1 MLKHDV
7 NMVVL
12 GVWLGM
18 KRNEIYLGTGPCQQK
33 QQQQQPQQPQQHIN
47 ERNEPI
53 GIRVSEITVCAE
65 ADNSPIR
72 RRQADAADEDT
83 NVANYMTGFEHAI
96 NEDGDDAMQKMYS
109 LDHASNRQLVKA
121 KIAQA
126 IIEFQEKPGDT
137 GSTQVQVAV
146 LHTKIVS
153 LSEHC
158 NANRQD
164 KHSRRGLEI
173 MMEKRRKLLQYL
185 KRKNFAKYN
194 DVIKRLKLR
203 PVAGIR

>member
-1 MLKHDV
+1 MPRGP
-7 NMVVL
+7 NGQMI
-12 GVWLGM
+12 G
-18 KRNEIYLGTGPCQQK
+18 YLLDNTCLYL
-33 QQQQQPQQPQQHIN
+33 IAAC
-47 ERNEPI
+47 
-53 GIRVSEITVCAE
+53 SE
-65 ADNSPIR
+65 ADLSPIR
-72 RRQADAADEDT
+72 RRQADTADVDT
-83 NVANYMTGFEHAI
+83 NLANYMTGFEHAI
-96 NEDGDDAMQKMYS
+96 DEVGDDAMQKMYS
-109 LDHASNRQLVKA
+109 LDHASSRQLVKA

-126 IIEFQEKPGDT
+126 ITEFQEKPGDT

-146 LHTKIVS
+146 LHAKIVS

-164 KHSRRGLEI
+164 KHSRRGLEN

-203 PVAGIR
+203 PVENPP

>member
-1 MLKHDV
+1 MGDCGWFWTYCTKWWINGTLV
-7 NMVVL
+7 FGFGFCGTL
-12 GVWLGM
+12 SSSSSSSSSSLSLCGGSFGTAC
-18 KRNEIYLGTGPCQQK
+18 NEAST
-33 QQQQQPQQPQQHIN
+33 
-47 ERNEPI
+47 
-53 GIRVSEITVCAE
+53 
-65 ADNSPIR
+65 SPIR

-83 NVANYMTGFEHAI
+83 KIANYLTGFEHAI
-96 NEDGDDAMQKMYS
+96 ANEGDDAMQKMYS
-109 LDHASNRQLVKA
+109 LDNASSRQLVKA
-121 KIAQA
+121 KIAKA
-126 IIEFQEKPGDT
+126 ITEFGEKPGDT

-146 LHTKIVS
+146 LHTKIVA

-203 PVAGIR
+203 PVAGIRWECFVCFLF